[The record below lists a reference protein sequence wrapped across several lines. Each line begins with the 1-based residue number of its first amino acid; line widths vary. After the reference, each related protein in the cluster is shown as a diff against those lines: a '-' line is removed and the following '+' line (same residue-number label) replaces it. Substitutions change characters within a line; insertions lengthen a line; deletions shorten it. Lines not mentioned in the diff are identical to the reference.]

1 MEDHRHHEPR
11 EGPARFSLYDS
22 YGAAA
27 HSLRLFAA
35 YAVRPPTGVGQ
46 WLIAHGISIVFTW
59 PAAVISAVVV
69 SFPLVYRT
77 ALGAFESLDTQMLD
91 AARTLGWSERR
102 IFTKLM
108 MPLGWPS
115 IAAGTVL
122 AFARA
127 MGEFGCTLFFA
138 GNYAGITQ
146 TIPIAI

>member
-1 MEDHRHHEPR
+1 MGTTSRVK
-11 EGPARFSLYDS
+11 GLLDS
-22 YGAAA
+22 VFTIPMV
-27 HSLRLFAA
+27 L
-35 YAVRPPTGVGQ
+35 PPTVCGFCCLCCSAARLGWGR

-108 MPLGWPS
+108 MPLGWPLDCRRHG
-115 IAAGTVL
+115 ARLRARHGRVWLHPVL
-122 AFARA
+122 CGQLRRHYPDHPHRH
-127 MGEFGCTLFFA
+127 LL
-138 GNYAGITQ
+138 
-146 TIPIAI
+146 